1 MRFKLDNIMTNFTKN
16 QLVKVA
22 TSKTEFIG
30 LFIEEKFDKIKVKPK
45 DKDVA
50 TWFEKSEVKRFVPK
64 KKEAF
69 KFVDTYV
76 IY

>member
-1 MRFKLDNIMTNFTKN
+1 MRVKLDKIMANFIKN
-16 QLVKVA
+16 QLIKVT
-22 TSKTEFIG
+22 TSKAEFIG

-69 KFVDTYV
+69 KFIGAYV
-76 IY
+76 Y

>member
-1 MRFKLDNIMTNFTKN
+1 MRFKLDNQMANFIKN
-16 QLVKVA
+16 QLLKVT

-45 DKDVA
+45 DKEIA

-64 KKEAF
+64 KKESS
-69 KFVDTYV
+69 KFSTYV
-76 IY
+76 Y